1 MSKQDNNLCNY
12 KDCNR
17 KIKLT
22 DFPCKCEKLFCKF
35 HKLPE
40 QHECEY
46 DYKETSKKR
55 KLIETMKCE
64 SVKLDKF

>member
-22 DFPCKCEKLFCKF
+22 DFPCKCEKFFCKF

-46 DYKETSKKR
+46 DYKETSKK
-55 KLIETMKCE
+55 EN
-64 SVKLDKF
+64 